1 MASSSKIDGIGGVF
15 FKCTDPVR
23 QAEFYKKHFD
33 INLGTWL
40 HQNAGPSVVAAFK
53 SETSYFGPSEN
64 QFMINFR
71 VNDIDALIASLRT
84 DGVTELGVD
93 DEEYGRFFRFLDPE
107 GNAIELWQ
115 PPAGDLPND

>member
-1 MASSSKIDGIGGVF
+1 MTGSAKIDGIGGIF
-15 FKCTDPVR
+15 FKSADPDR

-40 HQNAGPSVVAAFK
+40 HQNAGPSVVAAF
-53 SETSYFGPSEN
+53 SSQTSYFGPAEN
-64 QFMINFR
+64 RFMINFR
-71 VNDIDALIASLRT
+71 VTDIDSLIASLRG
-84 DGVTELGVD
+84 DGVTELGYD

-115 PPAGDLPND
+115 PPQGDLPED